1 MVSTPEDNFKNDIL
15 LAVSADIARIRNK
28 TDLLRLVR
36 VNLKSLFY
44 FTHGSIVLFS
54 PNKTTYRSFLLDP
67 GSKLRNNPAYG
78 KYVTE
83 DHDIN
88 DGIIDKVVETNNPV
102 VVDVVESYENNH
114 RNILKVPYE
123 EGIKEIASFGLS
135 NEKEIFGTINFF
147 SDKAGSFNSS
157 NLPVIATISN
167 LVSIAVSNIIANE
180 KIEKQLEEINS
191 FKKQLEEENLY
202 LQEELTGNLNNTEI
216 IGSGPAMQKVFHLL
230 SQVAYANTSVLLL
243 GETGTGK
250 ELVARAIHNNS
261 PRKDKLMVKVNCAAL
276 PANLIESELFG
287 HEKGAFTGAVERR
300 IGKFE
305 LANKGT
311 LFLDEIGE
319 MPLDLQV
326 KLLRALQE
334 KEIER
339 VGGKSSIKIDVRII
353 AATNRHLVKEIEAGH
368 FRSDLYYRL
377 NVFPITLPP
386 LRDRTE
392 DVPVL
397 VSHFIKKHARNV
409 GKKVNNVSGKVLA
422 QINSYRWPGNVREL
436 EHMIERS
443 VLLAEGNTID
453 EIYLPVEEKVHSAES
468 PAGTYYHRTIEENE
482 RDHIIATLNK
492 CGGKVYGTSGA
503 AALLGVPVSTLNS
516 KMRKLGI
523 KKEIPVFKPNS

>member
-1 MVSTPEDNFKNDIL
+1 MVSSPGDDFKNDVL
-15 LAVSADIARIRNK
+15 LAISAEIARIRSK
-28 TDLLRLVR
+28 TDLLQLVR
-36 VNLKSLFY
+36 VNLKKLFY
-44 FTHGSIVLFS
+44 FSHGSVVLFS
-54 PNKTTYRSFLLDP
+54 PDKRTYSTFLRDP
-67 GSKLRNNPAYG
+67 GSKLRNNPAYNN
-78 KYVTE
+78 YITQA
-83 DHDIN
+83 HDIN
-88 DGIIDKVVETNNPV
+88 DGIINKVVETNSPV
-102 VVDVVESYENNH
+102 VVDVVKSFENNGPK
-114 RNILKVPYE
+114 ILKVPYE
-123 EGIKEIASFGLS
+123 EGMKEIACFGLF

-147 SDKAGSFNSS
+147 SDKKDSFHSS
-157 NLPVIATISN
+157 NLSVIATISN
-167 LVSIAVSNIIANE
+167 LVSIAVSNILANE
-180 KIEKQLEEINS
+180 KIEKQLEEIGQ
-191 FKKQLEEENLY
+191 FRKQLQEENLY
-202 LQEELTGNLNNTEI
+202 LQEELTGSLHNSEI

-230 SQVAYANTSVLLL
+230 TQVAYANTSVLLL

-319 MPLDLQV
+319 MPIDLQV

-339 VGGKSSIKIDVRII
+339 VGGKSPIKIDVRVI
-353 AATNRHLVKEIEAGH
+353 AATNRQLVNEIAAGR

-377 NVFPITLPP
+377 NVFPITLPS

-392 DVPVL
+392 DIPVL
-397 VSHFIKKHARNV
+397 VAHFLKKHTRNI
-409 GKKVNNVSGKVLA
+409 GKKVNNISNTVLA
-422 QINSYRWPGNVREL
+422 QMNSYRWPGNVREL
-436 EHMIERS
+436 EHLIERS
-443 VLLAEGNTID
+443 VLLTEGSMIN
-453 EIYLPVEEKVHSAES
+453 EVYLPVQERIQVAELQEG
-468 PAGTYYHRTIEENE
+468 AYHKTIDENE

-492 CGGKVYGTSGA
+492 CGGKVYGTLGA

-523 KKEIPVFKPNS
+523 KKETPVFKLKS